1 MSDLFTN
8 PATIAAFAALVA
20 YLVGAWLRQRV
31 GVDPR
36 FVAVSVAVLV
46 YAGGRFLG
54 QAEQQMVVEVIDLL
68 LAVLAAMGVS
78 VIVRRPEDDEV
89 RTMGRPDWRRPW

>member
-20 YLVGAWLRQRV
+20 YLAGAWLRQWA
-31 GVDPR
+31 GIDPR
-36 FVAVSVAVLV
+36 VVAVVVAVAV

-54 QAEQQMVVEVIDLL
+54 QAEQQTVIEVIEVV

-89 RTMGRPDWRRPW
+89 RTMGRRDWRRPW